1 VPNAHDRNRGC
12 NQGPVPSSLPPR
24 GMNAA
29 RTSSS
34 KDNAAARRT
43 KTRRFRIWPVKAA
56 MRSCRSLPAFAW
68 CEPSRTLHFP
78 SLFSVG
84 LGPRSI
90 SAVAGAACQSD
101 PHVSIHRRNHAML
114 SRFTGNGVLPSRVKD
129 YASRPASAALASHS
143 DNAALSSCA
152 ARDGAIGRHM
162 WKYWPVAAAISG
174 EDAR

>member
-1 VPNAHDRNRGC
+1 GAAGMHDVNRLDIVETIREGVLVVE
-12 NQGPVPSSLPPR
+12 PDL
-24 GMNAA
+24 
-29 RTSSS
+29 TI
-34 KDNAAARRT
+34 
-43 KTRRFRIWPVKAA
+43 RFAN
-56 MRSCRSLPAFAW
+56 RSAFAW

-90 SAVAGAACQSD
+90 SAVAGAAYQSD

-152 ARDGAIGRHM
+152 ARDGAIGRHL
-162 WKYWPVAAAISG
+162 WKY
-174 EDAR
+174 